1 MIRPQVNRITANIED
16 LSIYLRSTKKFGKS
30 TLFRDVIIEK
40 YGDPTKGL
48 LVSCGAERGT
58 KLLDNVN
65 TLHISSYKEAVEL
78 KDWLIQQKNKEHDIR
93 IVAFD
98 TGDELIPMFE
108 KETVRLYNVENPSK
122 KVKSIKAAYGG
133 YQNGELET
141 GKLVK
146 KYMDE
151 LQEAGFGVWCIAHTK
166 FKSIKEKGTLEE
178 DGYMQLTSNLIAP
191 YESAFGDIFDV
202 TLTGVIDRQIE
213 EKKDG
218 DTVKRYVTDEV
229 RKLYFR
235 GTTMIDAGG
244 RFAADAV
251 PEYLVFDKPNM
262 AKDFI
267 KTVEEGMEKSK
278 TLLNSEPTSVVVP
291 TMSSQCSDDTIKNE
305 ETNAV
310 DKSNILDDIRVKFKS
325 ADTETKKVIKGIL
338 NEKGSGKL
346 DENLPNEVIDEI
358 LSLL

>member
-65 TLHISSYKEAVEL
+65 TLHISSYKEATEL
-78 KDWLIQQKNKEHDIR
+78 KDWLIQQKDKEHDIR

-166 FKSIKEKGTLEE
+166 FKSIKEKGALEE

-218 DTVKRYVTDEV
+218 DTVKRFATDEV

-278 TLLNSEPTSVVVP
+278 TLLDSEPTSVFVP
-291 TMSSQCSDDTIKNE
+291 TVSSQCSEDTITNE
-305 ETNAV
+305 TTSVV
-310 DKSNILDDIRVKFKS
+310 DKSNILDDIRTKFKI
-325 ADTETKKVIKGIL
+325 ADTETKKAIKGNL
-338 NEKGSGKL
+338 NEKGAGKL
-346 DENLPNEVIDEI
+346 DESLPDEVIDEI